1 MAFLGAT
8 LLRCSPVTLRDTP
21 AARLLRI
28 WAVDCSEPIR
38 RGPKERNTMTVRLH
52 RGDLPDLSRYTDT
65 VAIDTETMGLHPH
78 RDRLCVVQMSNGDGS
93 ADVVQIPKDHGKDR
107 ADAPNLK
114 ALLANPKITKIFH
127 FARFDL
133 AALYNAFG
141 VMPQPA
147 YCTKIAS
154 RLTRTYTDRHG
165 LKDLVRE
172 VLNIDLSKQQQSSD
186 WGSQTLNEAQL
197 VYAASDVLHLHALR
211 ERLDAMLARE
221 GRMELAQ
228 ACFEFL
234 PTRAKLDLQ
243 GWDTEDIFAH
253 S

>member
-1 MAFLGAT
+1 
-8 LLRCSPVTLRDTP
+8 
-21 AARLLRI
+21 
-28 WAVDCSEPIR
+28 
-38 RGPKERNTMTVRLH
+38 MTIRLH
-52 RGDLPDLSRYTDT
+52 RGDLPDLARYTSS

-78 RDRLCVVQMSNGDGS
+78 RDRLCVVQLSSGDGT
-93 ADVVQIPKDHGKDR
+93 ADVVQILKNH

-114 ALLANPKITKIFH
+114 ALLADPNIIKIFH

-133 AALYNAFG
+133 AALCNAFG
-141 VMPQPA
+141 VMPRPV

-154 RLTRTYTDRHG
+154 RLCRTYTDRHG

-186 WGSQTLNEAQL
+186 WGSQSLSEAQL
-197 VYAASDVLHLHALR
+197 AYAASDVLHLHALR

-221 GRMELAQ
+221 GRAELAQ

-234 PTRAKLDLQ
+234 PTRAKLDLR